1 MFLIILI
8 QFSKF
13 LHSISTGYGVFVI
26 RPMKA
31 NEFLFCSHDC
41 VYKGEVISTKQ
52 KDQLT
57 KVYIISFIEHL
68 LIITEKKRENHK
80 LTRGWYVRWL

>member
-1 MFLIILI
+1 M
-8 QFSKF
+8 
-13 LHSISTGYGVFVI
+13 STGYGVFVT

-31 NEFLFCSHDC
+31 DEFLFCSHDC

-57 KVYIISFIEHL
+57 KVYISFIQQL

-80 LTRGWYVRWL
+80 LTRGWYVGWL